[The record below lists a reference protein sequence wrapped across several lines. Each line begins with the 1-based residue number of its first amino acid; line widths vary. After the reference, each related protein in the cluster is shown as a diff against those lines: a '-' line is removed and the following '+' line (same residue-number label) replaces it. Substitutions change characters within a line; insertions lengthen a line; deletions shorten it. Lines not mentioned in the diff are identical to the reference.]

1 MNGPVYVTVP
11 AFWNTAVI
19 DSKLAVLSVR
29 TKCHPTTPA
38 QSLVVVVE
46 VLAGSQLLLQ
56 EMVLVAVSGVGLAET
71 LVRESTPH
79 IPTLAPA
86 TVRLRPRFLIT
97 RH

>member
-1 MNGPVYVTVP
+1 MYVTVP

-19 DSKLAVLSVR
+19 EKKLAVLSVS

-38 QSLVVVVE
+38 QSLVVV
-46 VLAGSQLLLQ
+46 LAGSQLLLQ
-56 EMVLVAVSGVGLAET
+56 EMVMLVAVSGVGLAET